1 VHIPIAAYPPYPPYP
16 PYICMT
22 HVSSSSND
30 TCILLLIYAPYPP
43 YPPYP
48 PYICIRAGTSL
59 HTYIH
64 ACIHT
69 GRAQAPPW
77 TSRRASIGASTW
89 KCCWVRNLKR
99 SQKKFSKKKSKKKRT
114 WKCCW
119 DFREKISRASIQ
131 NQPKPDGFTAQD
143 LTKKATV
150 CILALLHNS

>member
-1 VHIPIAAYPPYPPYP
+1 VHIPIAVYPPYPPYP

-22 HVSSSSND
+22 HVSSSSDD

-99 SQKKFSKKKSKKKRT
+99 SQKKFSKKKSKKRKVGNVAGTLEKKSLEPVYRT
-114 WKCCW
+114 
-119 DFREKISRASIQ
+119 SQSQ
-131 NQPKPDGFTAQD
+131 M
-143 LTKKATV
+143 
-150 CILALLHNS
+150 ALLHKV